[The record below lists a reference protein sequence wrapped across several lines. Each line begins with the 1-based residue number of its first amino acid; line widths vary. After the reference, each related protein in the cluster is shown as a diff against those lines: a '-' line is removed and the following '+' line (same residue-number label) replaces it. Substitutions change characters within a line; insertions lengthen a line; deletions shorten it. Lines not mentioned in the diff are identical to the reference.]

1 MRQISLR
8 IIWTILFG
16 ILLVFFG
23 LALFKI
29 VIQTISHIK
38 LYQYAGIGVALYVVM
53 FFVLGKKIISG
64 FDTFVHELAHAIVAT
79 MLFRKVQSF
88 WVTAREGGEIRYS
101 GNSSFIITLAP
112 YSFPFFTLFFIFIKY
127 FIDSNYIWIF
137 DILIGLTF
145 AFHYHS
151 YYLQTRVHQTDL
163 KKYGYVFSYIYI
175 FAVNFF
181 VIAVVLLSFRMN
193 LLHSFKYWFSVI
205 YEYILSLVKYL
216 ELVK

>member
-193 LLHSFKYWFSVI
+193 LLHSFNFWFSVI
-205 YEYILSLVKYL
+205 SENVLTLIKYL
-216 ELVK
+216 ELIK

>member
-175 FAVNFF
+175 FTVNFF
-181 VIAVVLLSFRMN
+181 VIAVVLLSFRMSLFGTLKYFFSLIFEN
-193 LLHSFKYWFSVI
+193 IISLL
-205 YEYILSLVKYL
+205 KYL
-216 ELVK
+216 ELVS